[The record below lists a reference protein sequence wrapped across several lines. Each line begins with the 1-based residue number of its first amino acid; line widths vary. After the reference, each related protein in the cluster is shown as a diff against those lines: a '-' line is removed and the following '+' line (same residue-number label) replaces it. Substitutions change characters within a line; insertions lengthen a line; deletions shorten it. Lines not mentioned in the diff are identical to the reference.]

1 MGRRKCQIHFVV
13 TASGR
18 APAPRCFAA
27 QWADCCF
34 SRSVF
39 PFSKVLNKCRA
50 QGLPDRKAG
59 NSSARHILAGAIA
72 PAAETRCPL
81 ASRGPKAPASVRPA
95 TGGRWPFVVPGRAD
109 PQGTVPRRRGKRGSR
124 FLVPPGEEFS
134 GMPCLSGRG
143 HRPCHSAAPVS
154 GPAGGQSPRPAPDPP
169 PAGASPPPGRALAY
183 RGAWTN
189 RSTGH
194 RPARAGKRGSR
205 FLVPPGEEFSGMPC
219 LSGRGHRACHNATLI
234 LGQPG
239 AKAPGQRPTRPRR
252 ALLARRVGHWPAFL
266 PDLPVYRGP
275 FRAGGGNA
283 LRSLFPPGLTKALSP
298 LQWQGPSPLP

>member
-1 MGRRKCQIHFVV
+1 MAQKQRITSARRAAAPVGADPHDPVEAKALVSAHPDTMRYVPSSYERVAPEMGRRKCQIHFVV

-169 PAGASPPPGRALAY
+169 PAGASPPPCRALVF
-183 RGAWTN
+183 RGA
-189 RSTGH
+189 
-194 RPARAGKRGSR
+194 
-205 FLVPPGEEFSGMPC
+205 
-219 LSGRGHRACHNATLI
+219 
-234 LGQPG
+234 
-239 AKAPGQRPTRPRR
+239 
-252 ALLARRVGHWPAFL
+252 
-266 PDLPVYRGP
+266 
-275 FRAGGGNA
+275 
-283 LRSLFPPGLTKALSP
+283 
-298 LQWQGPSPLP
+298 